1 MTRFESLITHCP
13 NWLVPPMIWVRS
25 WIYPPSPH
33 LDSEFIDASVWAE
46 GYTPQGDMAVYA
58 QISKFSENQYTFMV
72 NLSEG
77 LDKKADEQVR
87 FMVTFVGAAAAAAKL
102 FDVERIRHV
111 SGGLALVCIGLAI
124 LAAIRA
130 RTPQSTS
137 TPMSPRDLMTVADLQ
152 SKPTPEQMES
162 VVAASYHVAIFGMRS
177 LTVWKAR
184 LLNRST
190 LAFAVGLALL
200 LGSIIRF

>member
-1 MTRFESLITHCP
+1 
-13 NWLVPPMIWVRS
+13 MI
-25 WIYPPSPH
+25 
-33 LDSEFIDASVWAE
+33 
-46 GYTPQGDMAVYA
+46 
-58 QISKFSENQYTFMV
+58 

-87 FMVTFVGAAAAAAKL
+87 FMVTIVGAVTAAAAAKL
-102 FDVERIRHV
+102 FNVEKIRHLPA
-111 SGGLALVCIGLAI
+111 GLALVGIGLAI

-130 RTPQSTS
+130 RTPQSTA
-137 TPMSPRDLMTVADLQ
+137 TPMSPRDLLTVADLE

-162 VVAASYHVAIFGMRS
+162 VIAASYHVAIFGMRS
-177 LTVWKAR
+177 LTLWKAR

-190 LAFAVGLALL
+190 LAFAIGFALL